1 MAQSDTV
8 IEIRGLRRTFGATTA
23 LDGVSL
29 TAPAGKVLGLL
40 GPNGAGKTTL
50 VRILATLLAP
60 DRGHRP
66 RSRL

>member
-40 GPNGAGKTTL
+40 GPNGAGKSIPALWL
-50 VRILATLLAP
+50 VTIR
-60 DRGHRP
+60 
-66 RSRL
+66 